1 MTKIYNARTARQQ
14 AETYLRHFTE
24 GCALLIVDL
33 DDFKQINDHYGH
45 MFGDEVLVKAAET
58 IKNLFR
64 SLDIVGRIGGDE
76 FLVLMKDI
84 SDQEIVRKRCEQLNE
99 EFHEIYKE
107 HLGENR
113 LSCSIGV
120 AFSPSHG
127 DSYVELFH
135 CADKALYEAKALG
148 RDQYVFYHI
157 D

>member
-1 MTKIYNARTARQQ
+1 M
-14 AETYLRHFTE
+14 
-24 GCALLIVDL
+24 V
-33 DDFKQINDHYGH
+33 NDRKGH
-45 MFGDEVLVKAAET
+45 LVGDEVLVQAAQT
-58 IKNLFR
+58 IKKLFR
-64 SLDIVGRIGGDE
+64 VQDVVGRIGGDE

-148 RDQYVFYHI
+148 RDQYVFYQV